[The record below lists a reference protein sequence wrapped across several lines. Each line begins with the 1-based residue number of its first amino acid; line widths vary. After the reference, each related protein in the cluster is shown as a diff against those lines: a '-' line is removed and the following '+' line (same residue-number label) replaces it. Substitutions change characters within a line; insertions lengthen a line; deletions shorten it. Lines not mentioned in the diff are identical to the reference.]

1 MPNVNLGAADKKLL
15 HINETTELTREPAV
29 VTGAPRVF
37 VEPPK
42 PHIIGLLR
50 RVRLAQPGYDKFTG
64 DFGCAD
70 FVDGVSVEMLNER
83 QIDRIA
89 MSIRVEDVDDE
100 GGAQLGPQQ
109 RHFDAKSAS
118 AEVTPPMRSPTKAEI
133 AALEPTEPAKPI
145 ETFAFHTLA
154 ELEAVVDAKGI
165 NGLRD
170 IGNPLGARARAIP
183 DLIGAILAAESK
195 IRNDTSPAAPTVHQE

>member
-1 MPNVNLGAADKKLL
+1 MTNVTLGAADAKLL

-29 VTGAPRVF
+29 VTGVARVF

-42 PHIIGLLR
+42 PHIATHLR

-70 FVDGVSVEMLNER
+70 FVDGVSVEMLDER

-100 GGAQLGPQQ
+100 EGAQLGPQQ
-109 RHFDAKSAS
+109 RHFHAKSVS
-118 AEVTPPMRSPTKAEI
+118 AEVTPPRRPPTKAEL
-133 AALEPTEPAKPI
+133 AALEPKEPVKPI
-145 ETFAFHTLA
+145 AEVTYHTLA

-183 DLIGAILAAESK
+183 DLITAILAAESVIK
-195 IRNDTSPAAPTVHQE
+195 SETRPAAPIVHQE